1 MKKFIKNMKHFR
13 KIKSIINRERKYI
26 QKINIIQIKKQKKY
40 REKGKWYYMKLK
52 KITAFVIALA
62 MAGPCGYGTSYE
74 KEINMSTVSAAAI
87 APLFIECEMNSN
99 EFYLNRGDR
108 ITLEHLVS
116 RGLKITKT
124 DKIYHDLPEDEE
136 YGKETYNH
144 TDIPV
149 SECMFIFPDEFTEG
163 VNTIEISYNPTTG
176 IPGTD
181 TLTYYLEVYVSYANE
196 DNVRYQLSDMDL
208 REIYIDGEWY
218 NYVCL
223 GNVLCSNG
231 VTDLTVPS
239 EIEGNRI
246 FELENHCIS
255 EPQLKNINISDG
267 ILKMADFSVN
277 CPGELECLTVP
288 ESVIEIGQLEL
299 GNASI
304 RGYIGSYAEK
314 YASQNGYKFDAIGD
328 VSGDDEIN
336 ALDVIK
342 MVKYLYGIEEFD
354 EEMMRRADGNLDS
367 SVNVLDFIRL
377 KQQLIEPKISSLGAS
392 FDGALAAPDLK
403 NIKDTGDVNTE
414 GYRKFAAETA
424 GEILINTVDKNGAEN
439 TVYSPLSVYMAL
451 SMAAECAAND
461 TQAEMLEALNADSIE
476 KLRNVNSGIFE
487 SLYFDDYSAYLKIAN
502 SLWLNNMYVFNQDT
516 IDIIAK
522 KYYAVSFGKDFSDSK
537 VPGEISQWIYNNTS
551 GKFSPKVEIKR
562 PDDVM
567 KIINTVTFKEKWLTE
582 FSSAAP
588 DDFRLRDGST
598 VSCDFLHKSTLYPT
612 ENIGFADNYM
622 KYAVQMEDG
631 YSMNFILPDEGV
643 DVNDIVSDKKT
654 MLEIINDDMEYA
666 SRKIVF
672 SVPKFDIES
681 KFDVIDAS
689 RKLGIDLA
697 FDPDHSDFSNVVNYP
712 AYIDDITH
720 EAKIVI
726 DEKGCEAAAY
736 TIISV
741 APGAA
746 MPPEEEPVYF
756 ELNRPFFY
764 YVSDNEGTPV
774 FSGIINNPV
783 LN

>member
-1 MKKFIKNMKHFR
+1 
-13 KIKSIINRERKYI
+13 
-26 QKINIIQIKKQKKY
+26 
-40 REKGKWYYMKLK
+40 MKLRK
-52 KITAFVIALA
+52 LIAFAASLSIVCS
-62 MAGPCGYGTSYE
+62 CGYGISYE

-87 APLFIECEMNSN
+87 APAFIECEMNSN
-99 EFYLNRGDR
+99 EFHINKGDR
-108 ITLEHLVS
+108 ITLENLVS
-116 RGLKITKT
+116 RGLKITRT

-149 SECMFIFPDEFTEG
+149 SECTFTFPDEFTEG

-196 DNVRYQLSDMDL
+196 DNVIYQISDMDS
-208 REIYIDGEWY
+208 REINIDGEWC
-218 NYVCL
+218 NYISL
-223 GNVLCSNG
+223 YNVLCSNE
-231 VTDLTVPS
+231 VTSLNVPS
-239 EIEGNRI
+239 VIDGQRI
-246 FELENHCIS
+246 FELESHCIS
-255 EPQLKNINISDG
+255 EPQLKNVNISDG
-267 ILKMADFSVN
+267 ILKMGDFSVN
-277 CPGELECLTVP
+277 CSEKLECLTVP
-288 ESVIEIGQLEL
+288 ESVIEIGELEL

-328 VSGDDEIN
+328 ISGDDEIN

-354 EEMMRRADGNLDS
+354 EGMMRRADGNLDY
-367 SVNVLDFIRL
+367 SVNVIDFIRL
-377 KQQLIEPKISSLGAS
+377 KQQLIEPRISSLGAS
-392 FDGALAAPDLK
+392 FDGALAAPDLE
-403 NIKDTGDVNTE
+403 NIPDKDKVNTD

-424 GEILINTVDKNGAEN
+424 GEILINTADENGAEN

-451 SMAAECAAND
+451 SMATECAAND

-476 KLRNVNSGIFE
+476 TLRNVNSGIFE

-516 IDIIAK
+516 LDIIAK
-522 KYYAVSFGKDFSDSK
+522 KYYAVSFGKDFSDAK
-537 VPGEISQWIYNNTS
+537 VPEEISQWIYNNTS
-551 GKFSPKVEIKR
+551 GKFAPKVEIKR

-582 FSSAAP
+582 FGPAAS
-588 DDFRLRDGST
+588 DDFYLRDGST

-622 KYAVQMEDG
+622 KYAVKMEDG

-643 DVNDIVSDKKT
+643 DVNDIVSDQKT

-666 SRKIVF
+666 NRKIVF

-681 KFDVIDAS
+681 KFNLIDAS
-689 RKLGIDLA
+689 KKLGIDLA
-697 FDPDHSDFSNVVNYP
+697 FDPDLSDFSNIVNYP

-746 MPPEEEPVYF
+746 LPPEEEPVYF

-764 YVSDNEGTPV
+764 YVSDNAGTPV